1 MWWFLP
7 FHFGFRAKDESRK
20 LLWGDVELQ
29 QHPLQDGR
37 EMLVWINERE
47 TKTQKGR
54 ENGHKRAFQPKIYA
68 TGTERCPIKLNKFF
82 RDHRPVEMKQPNSDS
97 SGSHHLPENPTSNGG
112 LLTTEAVEHKTSTN
126 SFSVAQASLNQL
138 RGASDLNSW
147 AVFVGANISNISG
160 CQFQI
165 FSGLVNF
172 VYKRRRFQVIETGEE
187 HWNEYF
193 ERDASPVC
201 IFIWAYQDT
210 VWSTLIEVWM
220 LIFENVN
227 EFFLAKL

>member
-97 SGSHHLPENPTSNGG
+97 SGSHHLPENPTSNWG

-126 SFSVAQASLNQL
+126 SLSLTQASLNQL
-138 RGASDLNSW
+138 RGASDLNRW
-147 AVFVGANISNISG
+147 AVFVGANISKISG

-165 FSGLVNF
+165 FNGPVNF
-172 VYKRRRFQVIETGEE
+172 VYKRRRFHVIETDEE
-187 HWNEYF
+187 DWNEYF
-193 ERDASPVC
+193 TRDASAAC
-201 IFIWAYQDT
+201 IFI
-210 VWSTLIEVWM
+210 
-220 LIFENVN
+220 
-227 EFFLAKL
+227 

>member
-1 MWWFLP
+1 MTDEEEEDKLFKSGHFGISCPVALQRTMWWFLP
-7 FHFGFRAKDESRK
+7 LHFGFRAKDESRK
-20 LLWGDVELQ
+20 LLWGEVELQ

-97 SGSHHLPENPTSNGG
+97 SGSHHLPENPTSNWG

-126 SFSVAQASLNQL
+126 SLSVAQASLNQL
-138 RGASDLNSW
+138 RGTSDLNS
-147 AVFVGANISNISG
+147 
-160 CQFQI
+160 
-165 FSGLVNF
+165 
-172 VYKRRRFQVIETGEE
+172 
-187 HWNEYF
+187 
-193 ERDASPVC
+193 
-201 IFIWAYQDT
+201 
-210 VWSTLIEVWM
+210 
-220 LIFENVN
+220 
-227 EFFLAKL
+227 